1 MPDRWTRTEQLGETR
16 GNKIVLRIESPVE
29 DEPSLKEYG
38 YVISDLK
45 RVAAVAAAMFA
56 LLIGLSFLFR

>member
-1 MPDRWTRTEQLGETR
+1 MPDRPTPPQTPEG
-16 GNKIVLRIESPVE
+16 KIILRIEPPPE
-29 DEPSLKEYG
+29 GEPELDEYG
-38 YVISDLK
+38 YVIADLK